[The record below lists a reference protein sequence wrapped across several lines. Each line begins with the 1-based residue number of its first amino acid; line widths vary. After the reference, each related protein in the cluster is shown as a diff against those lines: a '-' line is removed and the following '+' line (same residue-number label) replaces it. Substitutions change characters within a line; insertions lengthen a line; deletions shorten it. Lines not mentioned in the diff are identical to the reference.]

1 MEDAE
6 LTRLARQTFG
16 RNMRD
21 RRKALGLSQ
30 EKLGDMAGLE
40 QSYISNVE
48 AGTRNV
54 SIDNIARI
62 AIALQTDIEKLFASR
77 II

>member
-6 LTRLARQTFG
+6 LTRMARQTFG

-62 AIALQTDIEKLFASR
+62 AHALNVDISNLFGMR
-77 II
+77 P

>member
-30 EKLGDMAGLE
+30 EKLGELANLE

-62 AIALQTDIEKLFASR
+62 AHALNVDTSNLFR
-77 II
+77 MRP